1 MPRVLRPLLVVQG
14 CRRIPAPLPSFFWGA
29 VAASCCYFDQV
40 AVWPSKVAIVGIGGF
55 RPGRGG
61 MEGVAGMPSG
71 ALGLCLCDVSVQ
83 HPHPSRYINVNPLVL
98 GFCLL
103 LLLISDFIV
112 V

>member
-1 MPRVLRPLLVVQG
+1 
-14 CRRIPAPLPSFFWGA
+14 
-29 VAASCCYFDQV
+29 
-40 AVWPSKVAIVGIGGF
+40 
-55 RPGRGG
+55 

-83 HPHPSRYINVNPLVL
+83 HPHPSRYVNVSPLVL

-103 LLLISDFIV
+103 LLLISYFIV